1 MGEGGGSNVVPMIL
15 VNSQVPCLT
24 AAIPQEVSGAMK
36 ADVLA
41 ALALFFVVT
50 YAGTCNDKRLDC
62 ANWAREGECFGE
74 NQVEKRLGLVRCAAD
89 QV

>member
-1 MGEGGGSNVVPMIL
+1 
-15 VNSQVPCLT
+15 
-24 AAIPQEVSGAMK
+24 MK